1 MSDLTYY
8 QRNRDV
14 ILNRAKYYYGNDKER
29 LRELREINIKTYL
42 KKKIYK
48 KREYG
53 KNRYHK
59 MSEENK
65 QRLKEY
71 QKKYREAK
79 KSQYNNG

>member
-29 LRELREINIKTYL
+29 LRELREINIETYL